1 MSRVDA
7 LTVARRLTHAIA
19 TGNADVLASLYAPKA
34 IIWHNTDQIEMSS
47 SEVLDLVRAIRTVA
61 DCAVDVSSTLVT
73 ERGFV
78 QTQRNTYT
86 FRDGRSTFF
95 HAALLVTLD
104 GEGRILRLEEYLDSA
119 GLAPL
124 LAALQS

>member
-7 LTVARRLTHAIA
+7 LTVARRLTHAIV
-19 TGNADVLASLYAPKA
+19 TGNADVLASLYTPNA

-47 SEVLDLVRAIRTVA
+47 SEVLDLVRAIRAVA
-61 DCAVDVSSTLVT
+61 NCAVDVSSTLVT

-95 HAALLVTLD
+95 HAALLATLD